1 MSRAQRRRDD
11 QTRHDLAEAL
21 VSLSN
26 AALARLP
33 MEESVREAVAFA
45 ASIKQHGAHRREL
58 RHLATVLRSLDEE
71 AFDALRAEAEM
82 LQKSS
87 GARGDAGAIDEAVDL
102 WARDLIEDSP
112 GSLDRLL
119 QRFPDADMTRVRQL
133 VRNCRSAKDDDPEAP
148 STSSAGAM
156 GLQSRSHA
164 RLLRYLSELMD
175 AHR

>member
-11 QTRHDLAEAL
+11 QTRHDLAETL

-45 ASIKQHGAHRREL
+45 ASRKQHGAHRREL
-58 RHLATVLRSLDEE
+58 RHLATVLRNLEDE
-71 AFDALRAEAEM
+71 AFDALRVEAEM
-82 LQKSS
+82 LQTTT
-87 GARGDAGAIDEAVDL
+87 GARGGADEIDEAVEL
-102 WARDLIEDSP
+102 WARDLIDDLP

-119 QRFPDADMTRVRQL
+119 AQFPDADVTRVRQL
-133 VRNCRSAKDDDPEAP
+133 VRNCRAEKDDPEDPKIDGAP
-148 STSSAGAM
+148 ES
-156 GLQSRSHA
+156 LQTRSRA